1 MGEYNNSD
9 DIRANLNAAP
19 PPKKSRGPL
28 LAILIVA
35 LVAALGVGAYA
46 SGLFGRAAN
55 QNQRVG
61 EALASVVK
69 GEDNPFVND
78 WIGQEELAGNM
89 GQGYQVSGKLELVAL
104 PGLEGQGISLPK
116 GIMLS
121 FETLSN
127 TEAGASR
134 GKLGLGLMGSSLVN
148 AEFYMDQTKL
158 QLAVPALFEEIIAAD
173 FSGDL
178 AEKVKNAP
186 LFQGEVDEETLK
198 AIRSIPETL
207 TESQQLNE
215 KMLELAMGELTLSD
229 YPGLEQAMHKFRDSW
244 TVVEAAD
251 KTQTWNGSEATF
263 DGFDVT
269 VAKEDV
275 VAFLNDLKTYVTTD
289 EQFKADFMDIIAN
302 QVAAQESITR
312 EEAYQKIDAE
322 MTEAISRFQ
331 SDESFTDAKFTVH
344 MTKDNELV
352 SFAAVSTMD
361 QATADLLLERYGGD
375 FPNQNMKALIKVE
388 GGEDPGQMEVVSSG
402 RTENSIQSRDF
413 SVRSG
418 GGADDTVDIVLKT
431 SLDKAS
437 GAFTGTVVTTGEAE
451 GQAMDFTLDFK
462 GTVEDV
468 VKGKSATYVL
478 DELKVTALGEVQAEL
493 KGELKYSAD
502 AVTVSPLEGTE
513 LDIFTATEADL
524 QRVTEE
530 IMENIGVF
538 MQFLDFGGGLG
549 F

>member
-1 MGEYNNSD
+1 MGEHNNSD
-9 DIRANLNAAP
+9 DIRANLTATP

-28 LAILIVA
+28 FAILIVA

-46 SGLFGRAAN
+46 SGLFGRPASM
-55 QNQRVG
+55 NQRVG

-78 WIGQEELAGNM
+78 WIGQEELAKNM
-89 GQGYQVSGKLELVAL
+89 GRGYQVSGNLELVAL

-121 FETLSN
+121 FETMSN
-127 TEAGASR
+127 TDAGASR

-207 TESQQLNE
+207 AESQELNG

-229 YPGLEQAMHKFRDSW
+229 YPGLEQAMHRFRDSW
-244 TVVEAAD
+244 TVEAAED

-275 VAFLNDLKTYVTTD
+275 VAFMNDLKTYVTTD
-289 EQFKADFMDIIAN
+289 EQFRADFMDIIAN
-302 QVAAQESITR
+302 QVAAQEGITE
-312 EEAYQKIDAE
+312 EEAYQKIAAE
-322 MTEAISRFQ
+322 MDEAISKFQ
-331 SDESFTDAKFTVH
+331 ADETLREARFTVH
-344 MTKDNELV
+344 LTKDNELV
-352 SFAAVSTMD
+352 SFAAASTMD
-361 QATADLLLERYGGD
+361 QATADLLFERYGGD

-388 GGEDPGQMEVVSSG
+388 GGEAPGQMEVISSG
-402 RTENSIQSRDF
+402 RTEG
-413 SVRSG
+413 SVQTREVTIRSG
-418 GGADDTVDIVLKT
+418 GGPDDAVDIALKT
-431 SLDKAS
+431 TLNKDS
-437 GAFTGTVVTTGEAE
+437 GAFTGTVVTKGQAE
-451 GQAMDFTLDFK
+451 GQAMDFTLDFR
-462 GTVEDV
+462 GTIEDV

-478 DELKVTALGEVQAEL
+478 DELKVTALGQVQAEL
-493 KGELKYSAD
+493 KGELKYLAE

-513 LDIFTATEADL
+513 LDVFTATEEDM

-538 MQFLDFGGGLG
+538 LQFLDFGGGLG